1 MAEIVNEIARRRGTE
16 PALTDEFGVTSWRD
30 LDERVNRLV
39 HALRGAGIGPGST
52 FAVLSGN
59 RREMF
64 ELFLAAGVGGYAM
77 VPINW
82 HFVADEV
89 SYVLENSDA
98 AALFVDTRF
107 TDVATAAAARVPAC
121 GLRVVIGA
129 TGGGSEFVD
138 YEELLATADR
148 AEPEGQALGG
158 PMFYTSGTTGRPK
171 GVRSSL
177 LSAGADTPA
186 SVLAL
191 VAGSITGSFGF
202 PTDGT
207 TLLCGPV
214 YHSAQW
220 AFALLPV
227 FAGCGVVMRHKFEV
241 NETLEL
247 IDREQITNV
256 HLVPTQFTRLLRA
269 DPDVRAAFR
278 GDSLQL
284 VLHGAAPCPPD
295 VKRQMIEWWGPKIT
309 EYYGGTEGAIIS
321 FISSAEWLAHPT
333 SVGKVLSSVEPIVL
347 GDDGEPLEVG
357 ETGQLY
363 FRNLLGLDFEYH
375 KEPDKTSAAHLEP
388 GVFTLGD
395 VGHVDAEGY
404 LHLSDRKIDMIIS
417 GGVNIYPAEI
427 EMALAAHPSVRDVA
441 VFGIPDDEFGEQVKA
456 VVELHDEAKPSADL
470 EADELRAELL
480 AYGREH
486 LAGYKV
492 PRSIDFVDSLP
503 RSPTGKLSKR
513 LLRDPYWEGSGRSM

>member
-1 MAEIVNEIARRRGTE
+1 MAEVVNEIAQRRGGV
-16 PALTDEFGVTSWRD
+16 PALTDEFGVTSWKE

-39 HALRGAGIGPGST
+39 HALRDAGIGAGDT

-59 RREMF
+59 RRELF

-89 SYVLENSDA
+89 TYVLENSDA
-98 AALFVDTRF
+98 AAVFVDSRF
-107 TDVATAAAARVPAC
+107 LDVGVAAAERVATCR
-121 GLRVVIGA
+121 LRVQVGPD
-129 TGGGSEFVD
+129 GGGELPQGFVE
-138 YEELLATADR
+138 YEDLLLAADPS
-148 AEPEGQALGG
+148 EPEGQALGG

-177 LSAGADTPA
+177 LSGGADTPA
-186 SVLAL
+186 SLLSL
-191 VAGSITGSFGF
+191 VAGSVTGSFGL
-202 PTDGT
+202 PVDGT
-207 TLLCGPV
+207 TLLCGPG

-220 AFALLPV
+220 AFALLPML
-227 FAGCGVVMRHKFEV
+227 AGSSVVMRHKFDAT
-241 NETLEL
+241 ETLEL
-247 IDREQITNV
+247 IDREQVTNV
-256 HLVPTQFTRLLRA
+256 HLVPTQFTRLLRV
-269 DPDVRAAFR
+269 DPDARAAFR
-278 GDSLQL
+278 GESLGL

-321 FISSAEWLAHPT
+321 LITSEEWLAHPT
-333 SVGKVLSSVEPIVL
+333 SVGKLLSTVEAIVV
-347 GDDGEPLEVG
+347 GDDDQPVGVG

-375 KEPDKTSAAHLEP
+375 KEPDKTSAAHREP

-395 VGHVDAEGY
+395 IGSVDAEGY

-427 EMALAAHPSVRDVA
+427 EMTMAAHPAIRDVA
-441 VFGIPDDEFGEQVKA
+441 VFGVPDDEFGEQVKA
-456 VVELHDEAKPSADL
+456 VIEVEDGVEVN
-470 EADELRAELL
+470 DELRVQLL
-480 AYGREH
+480 AYAREH

-492 PRSIDFVDSLP
+492 PRSIDFVDALP
-503 RSPTGKLSKR
+503 RHPTGKLSKR
-513 LLRDPYWEGSGRSM
+513 LLRDPYWEGRGRSI